1 MSQKRDEVI
10 RTVLGTK
17 IIAIIRGF
25 PPETCVRLAEAYL
38 KGGIRMV
45 EVTFPQADPD
55 SWKKTAEAIRTIS
68 TRFAGEMF
76 AGAGTVL
83 TSEQLHM
90 AADAGGR
97 YMIAPSVNTEL
108 IREAVK
114 MDMVAIPGAFT
125 PTEVVSAYEAGA
137 SFVKLFPVTALGPS
151 YVKALR
157 APLPHIPL
165 LAVGGITPDNIADYM
180 KAGCVGLGVG
190 GNLVNK
196 EWIQSGQWDK
206 ITDLAKEYM
215 KAVNEA

>member
-1 MSQKRDEVI
+1 MDQKIDEVA
-10 RTVLGTK
+10 RCVLQSK
-17 IIAIIRGF
+17 VIAIIRGF

-45 EVTFPQADPD
+45 EVTFPQADPA
-55 SWKKTAEAIRTIS
+55 SWTKTADAIRTIS

-83 TSEQLHM
+83 TREQLQM

-97 YMIAPSVNTEL
+97 YMIAPSVNQDL

-114 MDMVAIPGAFT
+114 MGLAAIPGAFT
-125 PTEVVSAYEAGA
+125 PTEVVSAHEAGA

-157 APLPHIPL
+157 APLPHISL

-180 KAGCVGLGVG
+180 KVGCVGAGVSG
-190 GNLVNK
+190 VLTNK
-196 EWIQSGQWDK
+196 DLIAAGAWDK
-206 ITDLAKEYM
+206 ITDVARRLVAN
-215 KAVNEA
+215 ASI

>member
-10 RTVLGTK
+10 RTVLDTK

-25 PPETCVRLAEAYL
+25 PPETCVRRAEAYL
-38 KGGIRMV
+38 EGGIRMV
-45 EVTFPQADPD
+45 EVTFPQADPA
-55 SWKKTAEAIRTIS
+55 SWAKTAAAIRTIS
-68 TRFAGEMF
+68 TQFAGEMF

-83 TSEQLHM
+83 TREQLQM

-97 YMIAPSVNTEL
+97 YMIAPSVNTDL

-137 SFVKLFPVTALGPS
+137 SFIKLFPVTALGPS

-180 KAGCVGLGVG
+180 KVGCVGAGVSG
-190 GNLVNK
+190 VLTNK
-196 EWIQSGQWDK
+196 DLIAAGAWDK
-206 ITDLAKEYM
+206 ITEVARALVAN
-215 KAVNEA
+215 ASV